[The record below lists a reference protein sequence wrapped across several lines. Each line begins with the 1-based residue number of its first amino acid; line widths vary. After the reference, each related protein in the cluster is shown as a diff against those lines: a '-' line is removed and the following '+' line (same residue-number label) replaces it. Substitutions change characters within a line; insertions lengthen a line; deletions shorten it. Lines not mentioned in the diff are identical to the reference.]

1 MSICPEHGYLRG
13 DGRGGGP
20 WLGRGRATAAVL
32 AATALTLTACGGSG
46 RDAEQAAPPSPP
58 PSAHTETVTVERGAP
73 SPTRAETTLKKAT
86 ETATVTPDSDGYV
99 AMDPADFVTRG
110 YVIFQYS
117 TGGSLGE
124 CAIGDRG
131 VSCQGSPGGEIP
143 DVKVPGFD
151 KGRATSVSARP
162 SGVDYAVYADMPV
175 AKYSLQVGAKI
186 TYRGSTCWAESS
198 DSMMCSNSGNT
209 FWIKGAA
216 RAVSTNV
223 QPKGEYFSGGSGGRD
238 SAGGS
243 GNSGGAGNSGSTPR
257 TKADSSAVNCREG
270 QKTWQIVSGDIG
282 CAEAVDIGLRYMGAV
297 SRGEGEGNTAYLQM
311 GRWACSS
318 PTYARSKEI
327 NAAAVCERKPN
338 VRVHQLP

>member
-1 MSICPEHGYLRG
+1 MGPKGGAGR
-13 DGRGGGP
+13 RGG
-20 WLGRGRATAAVL
+20 ATAAVL
-32 AATALTLTACGGSG
+32 AATVLTLTACGGSG

-58 PSAHTETVTVERGAP
+58 LSAHTETVTVERDAP

-86 ETATVTPDSDGYV
+86 ETATVTAESDGYV
-99 AMDPADFVTRG
+99 AVDPADFVAKG

-143 DVKVPGFD
+143 DVKVPGFT

-175 AKYSLQVGAKI
+175 AKYSLQVGTKI
-186 TYRGSTCWAESS
+186 TYRGSKCWAESA
-198 DSMMCSNSGNT
+198 DALMCSNSGNT

-223 QPKGEYFSGGSGGRD
+223 QPKGEYFSGGGSGSG
-238 SAGGS
+238 SSGGS
-243 GNSGGAGNSGSTPR
+243 GNSGGTTR
-257 TKADSSAVNCREG
+257 TKADSSAVKCREG

-311 GRWACSS
+311 GKWACSS